1 MEEMNLRMDMEATW
15 QGGGSILNHLGLVLT
30 RVALNSS
37 SRGADLQRRR
47 RHHHARKHRTEVA
60 IEAQARNAGQ

>member
-1 MEEMNLRMDMEATW
+1 MEEMNLHMDMEATW

-37 SRGADLQRRR
+37 SSRGADLQR